1 MSLLTRGSKCAYLVM
16 VKSCAR
22 IQKWLRA
29 LSCLEGLMPQISPAD
44 RLRHLAHELETLA
57 DHVERPSLSSKRS
70 ELLIAEGERI
80 AQAVWGVFRG
90 GR

>member
-1 MSLLTRGSKCAYLVM
+1 MTRGSRCAYLVM

-22 IQKWLRA
+22 NHQWLRA
-29 LSCLEGLMPQISPAD
+29 LLCLEGLMPQISPAD

-57 DHVERPSLSSKRS
+57 DQVERPSLSSKRS

-80 AQAVWGVFRG
+80 AKAVWSVFRG
-90 GR
+90 G